1 MTKEEIEKKATEIAN
16 AQQPC
21 NIDFLW
27 GVKRG
32 VETILTWSPELV
44 TQDELAEIK
53 LKAAKWDALDKK
65 LTKFYPEDGSDGE
78 GDLVEIGEVAASA
91 FGYL

>member
-53 LKAAKWDALDKK
+53 SKAAKWDELNSKIDAVIVENGTGDIAFELGGEAAMTY
-65 LTKFYPEDGSDGE
+65 LAKF
-78 GDLVEIGEVAASA
+78 
-91 FGYL
+91 